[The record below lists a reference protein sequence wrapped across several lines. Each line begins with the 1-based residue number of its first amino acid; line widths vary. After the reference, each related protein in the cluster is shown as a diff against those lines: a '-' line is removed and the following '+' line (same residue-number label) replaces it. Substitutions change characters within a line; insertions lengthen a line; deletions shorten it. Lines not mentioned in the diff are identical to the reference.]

1 MDVVVATVVDSLVSE
16 DVLVEVDDVDIFLDV
31 KVEAVDVT
39 DRDVLVDEELFLED
53 VAVVVVDIFCDD
65 TVVEPTI

>member
-39 DRDVLVDEELFLED
+39 DREVQCVSRKCYPPNRQTKFYLVLCIYTL
-53 VAVVVVDIFCDD
+53 CS
-65 TVVEPTI
+65 